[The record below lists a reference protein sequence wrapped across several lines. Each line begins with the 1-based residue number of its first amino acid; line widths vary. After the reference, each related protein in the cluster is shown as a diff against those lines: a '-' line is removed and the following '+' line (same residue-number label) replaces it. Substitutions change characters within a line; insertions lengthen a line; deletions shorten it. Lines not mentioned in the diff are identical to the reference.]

1 MAASFAFETGV
12 EEGSEFD
19 FYGGKYWYKNVQGA
33 KSMAEGHMN
42 VIVFKEM
49 TGTISALNEN
59 DEPAEFDLE
68 VILRM
73 SLYDGMNLSGDVF
86 RYCGGGYEQ
95 VGTCLNDPNVTRIG
109 NTIDIYIEPD
119 QKKWTYEKRSTIN
132 NGEVFN
138 FESKYKR

>member
-12 EEGSEFD
+12 EEGLEFD

-33 KSMAEGHMN
+33 KSMTEGHMN

-95 VGTCLNDPNVTRIG
+95 VGTLLMILMLLA
-109 NTIDIYIEPD
+109 
-119 QKKWTYEKRSTIN
+119 
-132 NGEVFN
+132 
-138 FESKYKR
+138 